1 MVTRRTGSVFTWC
14 DTNRVG
20 TSFITIP
27 TGTAMEVNYI
37 DYDEWM
43 IPEDNICTPF
53 LFKRESFKFENELR
67 AMFMNIDSDLWRE
80 GTWP

>member
-1 MVTRRTGSVFTWC
+1 
-14 DTNRVG
+14 
-20 TSFITIP
+20 
-27 TGTAMEVNYI
+27 MEVNYI